1 MVTMPC
7 RRNVRQMLLTV
18 LRILLIPR
26 GIVPSMPT
34 RGRIDLRLASRVLL
48 LQLVVVTLTLIVAFG
63 LFAEFNRHR
72 LDLQYGVHAM
82 DIARVVAS
90 SPTVLNNIG
99 RYEDI
104 SLTPT
109 VTAPP
114 ALTNELATGPLQSV
128 ASRVEQR
135 THVLFV
141 VITNTQGIRLAHPRR
156 DELGLRVSTDPSK
169 ALSGQEEVVHQSGT
183 LGRSI
188 VAKVPVVEPGT
199 NRVLGMVS
207 VGISTK
213 EFDEQFSQ
221 NLRVLAPLGG
231 AALLIGVVGSVA
243 LARRWRGMTLGLRPA
258 EMAELVRTQAAVLH
272 GIGEGV
278 LAADEDGR
286 ITFVNDEACRLLE
299 IGTDL
304 GGDVDEIGLTPRVL
318 DVFHVA
324 DSAPALAT
332 VGQRIVV
339 VSARR
344 VQREGRPLGTVLVV
358 RDRTDVESLTRQLD
372 AVQVMST
379 ALRAQR
385 HEFANR
391 LHLLNGLLH
400 TGHVEEGLQYLEEL
414 LGSGPLGSA
423 LPGIDAI
430 HDNHLQAFLGAKA
443 AAAREAGVTLTI
455 GENTWVSGR
464 LELPVDVTTVVGNL
478 LDNAIDAARTGGS
491 PTKEVEIEL
500 LQEGS
505 TLHVT
510 VADSGD
516 GVAPEFVEELFT
528 EGTTTKPDSG
538 IPGGRGIGLALSRQI
553 SRALGGELRLSNP
566 VNPAAQRGLVG
577 AEFIARLPGV
587 MTEEEQWVEQT

>member
-1 MVTMPC
+1 MP
-7 RRNVRQMLLTV
+7 N
-18 LRILLIPR
+18 
-26 GIVPSMPT
+26 

-48 LQLVVVTLTLIVAFG
+48 LQLVLVTLTLIVAFV
-63 LFAEFNRHR
+63 LFAEFNRRR

-90 SPTVLNNIG
+90 SPTVLNNIA
-99 RYEDI
+99 RYDDTTI
-104 SLTPT
+104 TSS
-109 VTAPP
+109 P
-114 ALTNELATGPLQSV
+114 ALDNELATGPLQSV

-141 VITNTQGIRLAHPRR
+141 VITNTQGIRLAHPHR
-156 DELGLRVSTDPSK
+156 DELGRRVSTDPSQ
-169 ALSGQEEVVHQSGT
+169 ALSGHEEVLHESGT

-188 VAKVPVVEPGT
+188 VAKVPVLEPGT

-213 EFDEQFSQ
+213 EFDEQFSK

-243 LARRWRGMTLGLRPA
+243 LARRWRGLTLGLRPA

-278 LAADEDGR
+278 LAADQTGR

-299 IGTDL
+299 IGTEL
-304 GGDVDEIGLTPRVL
+304 GGRIDEIGLTPRVL
-318 DVFHVA
+318 DVFTAA
-324 DSAPALAT
+324 DSAPVLAN
-332 VGQRIVV
+332 VGHRIVV
-339 VSARR
+339 VSARK
-344 VQREGRPLGTVLVV
+344 VQRDARELGTALVV

-391 LHLLNGLLH
+391 MHLLNGLLH

-414 LGSGPLGSA
+414 LGTGPLGSA
-423 LPGIDAI
+423 VPGIDSI
-430 HDNHLQAFLGAKA
+430 GDTHLQAFLAAKA
-443 AAAREAGVTLTI
+443 AAAREAGVTLKI

-478 LDNAIDAARTGGS
+478 IDNAIDAARAGENAA
-491 PTKEVEIEL
+491 KAVEVEL

-516 GVAPEFVEELFT
+516 GVASDFVEMLFT
-528 EGTTTKPDSG
+528 EGTSTKPDSG

-553 SRALGGELRLSNP
+553 SRSLGGELWLSSSG
-566 VNPAAQRGLVG
+566 NPAAEQGLSG

-587 MTEEEQWVEQT
+587 MTEEE

>member
-1 MVTMPC
+1 M
-7 RRNVRQMLLTV
+7 
-18 LRILLIPR
+18 
-26 GIVPSMPT
+26 
-34 RGRIDLRLASRVLL
+34 RLASRVLL
-48 LQLVVVTLTLIVAFG
+48 LQLVLVTLTLIVAFV

-72 LDLQYGVHAM
+72 LDLQYGVHAK

-90 SPTVLNNIG
+90 SPTVLNNIA
-99 RYEDI
+99 RYDDTAI
-104 SLTPT
+104 TPD
-109 VTAPP
+109 P
-114 ALTNELATGPLQSV
+114 ASVAELATGPLQTV

-141 VITNTQGIRLAHPRR
+141 VITNTQGVRLAHPHR
-156 DELGLRVSTDPSK
+156 DELGRKVSTDP
-169 ALSGQEEVVHQSGT
+169 AQVLAGHEEVRHESGT

-188 VAKVPVVEPGT
+188 VAKVPVLEPGT

-213 EFDEQFSQ
+213 EFDEQFSK

-278 LAADEDGR
+278 LAADETGS

-299 IGTDL
+299 IGTRL
-304 GGDVDEIGLTPRVL
+304 GGRIDEIGLTPRVL
-318 DVFHVA
+318 DVFHAA
-324 DSAPALAT
+324 DAAPTLAT
-332 VGQRIVV
+332 VGHRIVV
-339 VSARR
+339 VSARK
-344 VQREGRPLGTVLVV
+344 VQREGRELGTVLVV

-400 TGHVEEGLQYLEEL
+400 TGHLEEGLDYLEEL
-414 LGSGPLGSA
+414 LGSGPLGVTV
-423 LPGIDAI
+423 PGLDAI
-430 HDNHLQAFLGAKA
+430 RDTHLQAFLAAKA
-443 AAAREAGVTLTI
+443 AAAREAGVTLKI
-455 GENTWVSGR
+455 GDNTWVSGR
-464 LELPVDVTTVVGNL
+464 LELAVDVTTVVGNL
-478 LDNAIDAARTGGS
+478 IDNAIDAARTS
-491 PTKEVEIEL
+491 ANSTKVVEVEL
-500 LQEGS
+500 LQQDS

-516 GVAPEFVEELFT
+516 GVATDFVDLLFT
-528 EGTTTKPDSG
+528 EGTSTKPDSG

-553 SRALGGELRLSNP
+553 SRALGGELWLSSP
-566 VNPAAQRGLVG
+566 GDPAAPRGLTG

-587 MTEEEQWVEQT
+587 MAEEEQWAAQT

>member
-1 MVTMPC
+1 MP
-7 RRNVRQMLLTV
+7 
-18 LRILLIPR
+18 
-26 GIVPSMPT
+26 
-34 RGRIDLRLASRVLL
+34 GRIDLRLASRVLL
-48 LQLVVVTLTLIVAFG
+48 LQLVLVTLTLIVAFV

-72 LDLQYGVHAM
+72 LDLQYGVHAK

-90 SPTVLNNIG
+90 SPTVLNNIA
-99 RYEDI
+99 RYDDTAI
-104 SLTPT
+104 TPD
-109 VTAPP
+109 P
-114 ALTNELATGPLQSV
+114 ASVAELATGPLQTV

-141 VITNTQGIRLAHPRR
+141 VITNTQGVRLAHPHR
-156 DELGLRVSTDPSK
+156 DELGRKVSTDP
-169 ALSGQEEVVHQSGT
+169 AQVLAGHEEVRHESGT

-188 VAKVPVVEPGT
+188 VAKVPVLEPGT

-213 EFDEQFSQ
+213 EFDEQFSK

-278 LAADEDGR
+278 LAADETGS

-299 IGTDL
+299 IGTRL
-304 GGDVDEIGLTPRVL
+304 GGRIDEIGLTPRVL
-318 DVFHVA
+318 DVFHAA
-324 DSAPALAT
+324 DAAPTLAT
-332 VGQRIVV
+332 VGHRIVV
-339 VSARR
+339 VSARK
-344 VQREGRPLGTVLVV
+344 VQREGRELGTVLVV

-400 TGHVEEGLQYLEEL
+400 TGHLEEGLDYLEEL
-414 LGSGPLGSA
+414 LGSGPLGVTV
-423 LPGIDAI
+423 PGLDAI
-430 HDNHLQAFLGAKA
+430 RDTHLQAFLAAKA
-443 AAAREAGVTLTI
+443 AAAREAGVTLKI
-455 GENTWVSGR
+455 GDNTWVSGR
-464 LELPVDVTTVVGNL
+464 LELAVDVTTVVGNL
-478 LDNAIDAARTGGS
+478 IDNAIDAARTS
-491 PTKEVEIEL
+491 ANSTKVVEVEL
-500 LQEGS
+500 LQQDS

-516 GVAPEFVEELFT
+516 GVATDFVDLLFT
-528 EGTTTKPDSG
+528 EGTSTKPDSG

-553 SRALGGELRLSNP
+553 SRALGGELWLSSP
-566 VNPAAQRGLVG
+566 GDPAAPRGLTG

-587 MTEEEQWVEQT
+587 MAEEEQWAAQT